1 MPDAHTHAASSSR
14 RDSSPHGRPQHAG
27 ASGGPAGHDVILESL
42 AAQHRSL
49 RRMDSVRHGVVFQ
62 MMPRGFRQRYS
73 NELRRRGDQ
82 LAQQYGQRQGEL
94 AQEQALAQGPFA
106 PGEVYEYIHHS
117 RWAAVAESEQL
128 TDVKWSEWAQGL
140 LEEES
145 QDPEQA
151 GKSDKKKKRGK
162 KKKKKKD
169 SGRG

>member
-1 MPDAHTHAASSSR
+1 MPDPHTHTTSSSR
-14 RDSSPHGRPQHAG
+14 HGSSPHGRPQHGG

-42 AAQHRSL
+42 AAQHRNL

-62 MMPRGFRQRYS
+62 MMPRGFRQRYN
-73 NELRRRGDQ
+73 NELRRREDQ
-82 LAQQYGQRQGEL
+82 LAHQYGQRQDEL

-117 RWAAVAESEQL
+117 RWTAVAENEQL

-162 KKKKKKD
+162 KKKKKH